1 MVRHAGG
8 DNMVGTA
15 SQVALLGALVAVVL
29 AAGCD
34 SPARVKPWRHAPDP
48 AAEAQRAPSSPA
60 LTAAPGD
67 PDLSVARAHTLRIH
81 VDAEPGRLT
90 PLVAPSVW
98 ARRITLGTIFEPLLR
113 YVPPDGQTPARYAP
127 RLARSWRVAPSGLEI
142 RIELE
147 PDVTFHDGRPLTA
160 ADVQFTLDAVRDPRR
175 AIDHLRPMLDDVE
188 AVELVSAH
196 ELRLRL
202 KRRSGWVLRALAEVP
217 ILPMHVYDGSL
228 LGGGALVGTGPWRLA
243 SNKAGTIHLARYDR
257 YWGPKPAI
265 ADLEF
270 VYEPDAAVALR
281 EAKRGSLDLIAA
293 LIPAHW
299 PEQANAPGVVAAFRP
314 LGLDPPR
321 LRYLAFNP
329 ARPPL
334 DDPRVRH
341 ALALLV
347 DRHTVARRVFGGLA
361 RPALWPIW
369 PGGPISGAEA
379 TVPEF
384 APAAAARLLDE
395 AGWTDSE
402 PKDGIR
408 DRAGKQLRLLMIGG
422 DKPAQR
428 DPSVPAV
435 RLERDH
441 FIEAARRIG
450 VVIDVR
456 TGGESWL
463 EKRITDGAYD
473 IAELAWTGMVDS
485 DPAQVLAHAARSPR
499 IDRALDAL
507 AAAWDPAERAG
518 LAPELAT
525 ALAETWPLAGI
536 VADAPQG
543 LIAKRLHGVRVWDG
557 WLDLSQLSFTGP

>member
-1 MVRHAGG
+1 
-8 DNMVGTA
+8 
-15 SQVALLGALVAVVL
+15 
-29 AAGCD
+29 
-34 SPARVKPWRHAPDP
+34 
-48 AAEAQRAPSSPA
+48 
-60 LTAAPGD
+60 
-67 PDLSVARAHTLRIH
+67 
-81 VDAEPGRLT
+81 
-90 PLVAPSVW
+90 
-98 ARRITLGTIFEPLLR
+98 
-113 YVPPDGQTPARYAP
+113 
-127 RLARSWRVAPSGLEI
+127 
-142 RIELE
+142 
-147 PDVTFHDGRPLTA
+147 
-160 ADVQFTLDAVRDPRR
+160 
-175 AIDHLRPMLDDVE
+175 
-188 AVELVSAH
+188 
-196 ELRLRL
+196 
-202 KRRSGWVLRALAEVP
+202 
-217 ILPMHVYDGSL
+217 
-228 LGGGALVGTGPWRLA
+228 
-243 SNKAGTIHLARYDR
+243 
-257 YWGPKPAI
+257 
-265 ADLEF
+265 
-270 VYEPDAAVALR
+270 
-281 EAKRGSLDLIAA
+281 
-293 LIPAHW
+293 
-299 PEQANAPGVVAAFRP
+299 
-314 LGLDPPR
+314 
-321 LRYLAFNP
+321 
-329 ARPPL
+329 
-334 DDPRVRH
+334 
-341 ALALLV
+341 
-347 DRHTVARRVFGGLA
+347 VFGGLA